1 MMKAYSMDEQLSP
14 TKLMNAGL
22 SLSLTHTYIYIG
34 RRKKIRLESDAFRT
48 IVNECR
54 TREATDLSL

>member
-22 SLSLTHTYIYIG
+22 SLSLTHTYIY
-34 RRKKIRLESDAFRT
+34 RKKEKDSTGERCISYYCE
-48 IVNECR
+48 
-54 TREATDLSL
+54 